1 MSKVLK
7 ALDAFLK
14 SDNKVLVIKGD
25 WGVGKTFFW
34 NKYYENNINNLS
46 QLAYSYVSLFGK
58 NSLSDLKKEVFH
70 SAKPIKKDR
79 IAQSFQQQTEEA
91 SGIYSYIPWLN
102 PKEKIVHR
110 IPFLKPIV
118 RYADN
123 TPILFRAT
131 NAISSLEYSL
141 VNNYLV
147 CFDDLERRGNSL
159 SIKEVMGFIDEL
171 AQRKNCKIILIF
183 NEETL
188 HHKDDLDIF
197 NTYREKI
204 VDIEIKYC
212 PTIKDN
218 FNHIF
223 LLNTQ
228 HHGYILEIM
237 ERLGVNNIRFFKKL
251 KQLLLS
257 YDGNLSHADDEI
269 KKDFILR
276 ACILCYGYYIPSK
289 KLSYSELKTRLEKG
303 VRYSFTAD
311 KENEKNETDEH
322 LDKLI
327 KNFSL
332 RSPIFISEIDF
343 FLNNGYHYNDA
354 ELHDLIHKKNHD
366 ITTKR
371 LEQKISSAWH
381 LYQDSFKNNDNEF
394 ISTLS
399 SILNTELTNIPLN
412 SFDSI
417 VDMLRNFDVNCDE
430 YINNY
435 FVDIDK
441 RIDLSNRRLGYFLGD
456 LRCQD
461 IQERLKET
469 IRKLKES
476 NRNITSIAIDLA
488 QTNGWNPEDINYL
501 NSFSTHDFVIWIK
514 EQENNSVD
522 LVRNGLLKFRNIQNN
537 DPIYEEITNKVIEA
551 LKVIALESKI
561 NQLRVKNIFKIDI
574 NEQ

>member
-1 MSKVLK
+1 MK
-7 ALDAFLK
+7 
-14 SDNKVLVIKGD
+14 
-25 WGVGKTFFW
+25 
-34 NKYYENNINNLS
+34 
-46 QLAYSYVSLFGK
+46 
-58 NSLSDLKKEVFH
+58 
-70 SAKPIKKDR
+70 
-79 IAQSFQQQTEEA
+79 
-91 SGIYSYIPWLN
+91 
-102 PKEKIVHR
+102 
-110 IPFLKPIV
+110 
-118 RYADN
+118 
-123 TPILFRAT
+123 
-131 NAISSLEYSL
+131 
-141 VNNYLV
+141 
-147 CFDDLERRGNSL
+147 
-159 SIKEVMGFIDEL
+159 
-171 AQRKNCKIILIF
+171 
-183 NEETL
+183 
-188 HHKDDLDIF
+188 
-197 NTYREKI
+197 
-204 VDIEIKYC
+204 
-212 PTIKDN
+212 
-218 FNHIF
+218 
-223 LLNTQ
+223 
-228 HHGYILEIM
+228 
-237 ERLGVNNIRFFKKL
+237 
-251 KQLLLS
+251 
-257 YDGNLSHADDEI
+257 
-269 KKDFILR
+269 
-276 ACILCYGYYIPSK
+276 
-289 KLSYSELKTRLEKG
+289 
-303 VRYSFTAD
+303 
-311 KENEKNETDEH
+311 KNETDEH
-322 LDKLI
+322 FDKLI

-574 NEQ
+574 NE

>member
-1 MSKVLK
+1 
-7 ALDAFLK
+7 
-14 SDNKVLVIKGD
+14 
-25 WGVGKTFFW
+25 
-34 NKYYENNINNLS
+34 
-46 QLAYSYVSLFGK
+46 
-58 NSLSDLKKEVFH
+58 
-70 SAKPIKKDR
+70 
-79 IAQSFQQQTEEA
+79 
-91 SGIYSYIPWLN
+91 
-102 PKEKIVHR
+102 
-110 IPFLKPIV
+110 
-118 RYADN
+118 
-123 TPILFRAT
+123 
-131 NAISSLEYSL
+131 
-141 VNNYLV
+141 
-147 CFDDLERRGNSL
+147 
-159 SIKEVMGFIDEL
+159 
-171 AQRKNCKIILIF
+171 
-183 NEETL
+183 
-188 HHKDDLDIF
+188 
-197 NTYREKI
+197 
-204 VDIEIKYC
+204 
-212 PTIKDN
+212 
-218 FNHIF
+218 
-223 LLNTQ
+223 
-228 HHGYILEIM
+228 
-237 ERLGVNNIRFFKKL
+237 L

-322 LDKLI
+322 FDKLI